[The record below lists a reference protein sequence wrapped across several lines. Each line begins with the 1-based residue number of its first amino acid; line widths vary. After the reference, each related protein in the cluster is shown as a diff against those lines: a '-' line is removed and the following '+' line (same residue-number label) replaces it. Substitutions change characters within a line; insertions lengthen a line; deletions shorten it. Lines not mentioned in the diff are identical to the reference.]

1 MFHVKSP
8 FRSWDIYMFVFT
20 CGYIQKLFG
29 TIKLMASQTGQ
40 QIITINIFPNVYGS
54 KCNQTIE
61 SAEYDMS

>member
-1 MFHVKSP
+1 MF
-8 FRSWDIYMFVFT
+8 FFT
-20 CGYIQKLFG
+20 CGYIEKLFG